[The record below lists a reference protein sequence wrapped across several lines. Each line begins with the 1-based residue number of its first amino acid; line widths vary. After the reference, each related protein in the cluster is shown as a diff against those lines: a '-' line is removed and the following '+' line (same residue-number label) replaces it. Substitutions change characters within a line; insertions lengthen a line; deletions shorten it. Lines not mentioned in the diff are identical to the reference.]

1 MANKKRMS
9 LDEFN
14 LTQENIALKRKI
26 EKLQAEVKHHKDY
39 ADWARSFRVD
49 YERAIKKHRFSPPG
63 KFTKVILRIAE
74 SLALNIDVIRIN
86 HGVQQ
91 GTEEDVRS
99 SKYLVSKLERYLGE
113 NPLEKICKKC
123 FNKFSNPL
131 GYYDNYEYYTKTE

>member
-9 LDEFN
+9 LNEFN
-14 LTQENIALKRKI
+14 LTQENIALKSKI

-39 ADWARSFRVD
+39 ADWAKSFRVD
-49 YERAIKKHRFSPPG
+49 YERAKKQHRYPD
-63 KFTKVILRIAE
+63 KFTKAILRIAE

-99 SKYLVSKLERYLGE
+99 TKYLVSLLETYVRK
-113 NPLEKICKKC
+113 NPLEQICKKC

-131 GYYDNYEYYTKTE
+131 GYFENYEYYTKTE